1 MPRLM
6 LLSQLLLLFCCS
18 LCLGAGAA
26 AEHWGASLTGAA
38 AMTLPGNVLGSLS
51 IAMVATAALMLLG
64 EWFTGMRWT
73 ALLVLFAAAAAAWL
87 TFVTIP
93 GCAGHLGGPGP
104 GLGHLFRI
112 RLTLWALAWFGTA
125 CWFARLAAAA
135 RADR

>member
-1 MPRLM
+1 MPRLL
-6 LLSQLLLLFCCS
+6 LLSQVLLLFCCS

-38 AMTLPGNVLGSLS
+38 AMTVPGHVVGGLS

-73 ALLVLFAAAAAAWL
+73 ALIVLLAVAAAAWL
-87 TFVTIP
+87 TFVAIP
-93 GCAGHLGGPGP
+93 GHAGEAGGALG
-104 GLGHLFRI
+104 LLFRV
-112 RLTLWALAWFGTA
+112 RLALWALAWLGTT